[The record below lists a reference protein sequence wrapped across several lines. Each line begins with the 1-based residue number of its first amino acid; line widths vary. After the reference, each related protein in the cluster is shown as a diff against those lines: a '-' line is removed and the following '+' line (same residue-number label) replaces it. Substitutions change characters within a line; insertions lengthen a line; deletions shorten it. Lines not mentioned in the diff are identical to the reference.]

1 MRNRFLSRDY
11 KEELANIA
19 ETKGFSNNAENLLLS
34 MAYKLE
40 DGYDNYQI
48 VKREVPNKYDFIDR
62 IVKIVREDC
71 DYIEIAEP
79 NSELEKELKKNK
91 CRVMTEKD
99 TRSKQRNVITYPNEK
114 TLLYGLTKVSLPPMR
129 DNLSIEEQAIFTAV
143 NIGRCISTSEAIR
156 DFSGWTWSI
165 LESEIESTE
174 CNIIYIFLSLLL
186 GHEFLE
192 NCDVKK
198 IEKNLPT
205 QLFYEIKKVATQF
218 YMSYDQKQ
226 NEQLLKTLYKDK
238 KTLEKMKKQS
248 EYIIEIA
255 EKKKRKL
262 LEIKQLDEIL
272 SNPRYMKQEYI
283 EYNSKMP
290 NEKKVFSVSHY
301 EEMLQKRRIKM
312 LNQIEKY
319 NKMQNPV
326 EYVREKERLEYKIK
340 FYEEKTDITKLQKEF
355 LKCFEQRINA
365 TNDRRGILDIIYEIR
380 YLHFIPN
387 CKMKLTHLEQ
397 LILPKAIQTNVIAP
411 ISNNNT
417 IDYRILKGIFKS
429 QVMSLENLTIRL
441 SSVNSKIH
449 VEIFDGEMIDSEY
462 DVALPE
468 GSTIEIRRTKKM
480 KIFG

>member
-365 TNDRRGILDIIYEIR
+365 TNDRRGILDIIY
-380 YLHFIPN
+380 
-387 CKMKLTHLEQ
+387 
-397 LILPKAIQTNVIAP
+397 
-411 ISNNNT
+411 
-417 IDYRILKGIFKS
+417 
-429 QVMSLENLTIRL
+429 
-441 SSVNSKIH
+441 
-449 VEIFDGEMIDSEY
+449 
-462 DVALPE
+462 
-468 GSTIEIRRTKKM
+468 
-480 KIFG
+480 

>member
-1 MRNRFLSRDY
+1 
-11 KEELANIA
+11 
-19 ETKGFSNNAENLLLS
+19 
-34 MAYKLE
+34 
-40 DGYDNYQI
+40 
-48 VKREVPNKYDFIDR
+48 
-62 IVKIVREDC
+62 
-71 DYIEIAEP
+71 
-79 NSELEKELKKNK
+79 
-91 CRVMTEKD
+91 MTEKD

-326 EYVREKERLEYKIK
+326 EYVREKSNQAVRIIC
-340 FYEEKTDITKLQKEF
+340 FQQKDDF
-355 LKCFEQRINA
+355 GSNFRIWN
-365 TNDRRGILDIIYEIR
+365 
-380 YLHFIPN
+380 
-387 CKMKLTHLEQ
+387 
-397 LILPKAIQTNVIAP
+397 
-411 ISNNNT
+411 
-417 IDYRILKGIFKS
+417 
-429 QVMSLENLTIRL
+429 
-441 SSVNSKIH
+441 
-449 VEIFDGEMIDSEY
+449 
-462 DVALPE
+462 
-468 GSTIEIRRTKKM
+468 
-480 KIFG
+480 